1 MAQTQY
7 DSFLALADKNRRE
20 ILMLLTKEKS
30 SINTLA
36 ESFEISRPAVSK
48 HIKVLVDTGFV
59 NIEERGRE
67 RLCSLNSQGFKEIQG
82 WISHFEK
89 YWKQHLDSL
98 DQLLKKRN
106 GMNSSEK
113 C

>member
-1 MAQTQY
+1 
-7 DSFLALADKNRRE
+7 
-20 ILMLLTKEKS
+20 MLLTKEKS

-67 RLCSLNSQGFKEIQG
+67 RLCSLNSQGFEEIQG

-89 YWKQHLDSL
+89 YWKQHLAGL

-113 C
+113 Y